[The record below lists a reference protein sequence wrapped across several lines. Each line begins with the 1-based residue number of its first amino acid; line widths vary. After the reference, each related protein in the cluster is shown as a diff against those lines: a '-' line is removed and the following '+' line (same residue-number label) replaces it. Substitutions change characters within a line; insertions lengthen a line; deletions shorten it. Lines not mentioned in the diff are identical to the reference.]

1 MGVKVNYNAA
11 QSKVKCG
18 RFIDGKEGFK
28 FHRKYQETN
37 SVKKLKFLS
46 MVPKGLNTY
55 KLNHTITKLN
65 Q

>member
-28 FHRKYQETN
+28 FHRKY
-37 SVKKLKFLS
+37 
-46 MVPKGLNTY
+46 
-55 KLNHTITKLN
+55 
-65 Q
+65 